1 MLKIAVFGLE
11 PVEEFLT
18 ANFPEF
24 HILTYF
30 PRTWSKIIDA
40 KNIPPAIT
48 LDTIAQT
55 TAKTAILMKTLLYS
69 ATL

>member
-1 MLKIAVFGLE
+1 M
-11 PVEEFLT
+11 
-18 ANFPEF
+18 
-24 HILTYF
+24 
-30 PRTWSKIIDA
+30 IIDA